1 MDHYKLT
8 CMLEFL
14 EHCKIQFRIPGQ
26 RCLSSFG
33 PHGCLGRS
41 PDPSESRGS
50 CKASESRQKREVI
63 QLLWAIQM
71 FYYGKSGFCSAK
83 ICFKFH
89 LRDVEELPPLWF
101 CQTPTKQWPQLER
114 DRQPNIQQTKWKSF
128 HRELRTR
135 SEFQSEYHRSAH
147 LSKNPEK

>member
-1 MDHYKLT
+1 MGVWVDHL
-8 CMLEFL
+8 
-14 EHCKIQFRIPGQ
+14 IPQ
-26 RCLSSFG
+26 RAEGHVRPL
-33 PHGCLGRS
+33 
-41 PDPSESRGS
+41 
-50 CKASESRQKREVI
+50 KADKKREVI

-114 DRQPNIQQTKWKSF
+114 DGQPNI
-128 HRELRTR
+128 
-135 SEFQSEYHRSAH
+135 
-147 LSKNPEK
+147 